1 MAEAKPPAQAKLD
14 PKLLTTE
21 DQLKRDE
28 EAIES
33 SKAPLLEHLIELR
46 SRLIKVMVGLL
57 VLFFIC
63 FALSR
68 HIYNV
73 LVWPF
78 VWAAGAGANVQ
89 LIYTAPLEYLF
100 TQIKIAMF
108 GAAFVGFPLIATQ
121 LYKFIAPGL
130 YTHEK
135 RAFLPYL
142 IATPV
147 FFVMG
152 ACMVYFVA
160 MPVVMSFS
168 LGQQQAA
175 GDGQAAIQLLPRVSE
190 YLSLIMTLIFAFG
203 LAFQL
208 PVILT
213 LLGNIGVID
222 SRWLREKRRY
232 MAVVVVVIAA
242 VLTPPDVISQLS
254 LAIPTYLLYELSI
267 LSVGMIEKK
276 AKRQK
281 DIDEAA
287 GSAAPGE

>member
-1 MAEAKPPAQAKLD
+1 MAEAKLD
-14 PKLLTTE
+14 PKKLTSE
-21 DQLKRDE
+21 DQYKRDE
-28 EAIES
+28 AAIEA

-46 SRLIKVMVGLL
+46 SRLIKVLIGLL
-57 VLFFIC
+57 VLFFLC

-68 HIYNV
+68 QIYNI

-78 VWAAGAGANVQ
+78 VFAAGPGANVQ

-108 GAAFVGFPLIATQ
+108 GAAFIGFPLIATQ

-135 RAFLPYL
+135 NAFVPYL
-142 IATPV
+142 IATPI
-147 FFVMG
+147 FFVLG

-160 MPVVMSFS
+160 MPVVMAFS

-175 GDGQAAIQLLPRVSE
+175 SEGQAAIQLLPKVSE

-203 LAFQL
+203 VSFQL
-208 PVILT
+208 PVVLT

-222 SRWLREKRRY
+222 AQWLREKRRY
-232 MAVVVVVIAA
+232 MAVVVIVIAA

-267 LSVGMIEKK
+267 LSVGFLERRAK
-276 AKRQK
+276 AQEETDKAA
-281 DIDEAA
+281 EAPAA
-287 GSAAPGE
+287 GE